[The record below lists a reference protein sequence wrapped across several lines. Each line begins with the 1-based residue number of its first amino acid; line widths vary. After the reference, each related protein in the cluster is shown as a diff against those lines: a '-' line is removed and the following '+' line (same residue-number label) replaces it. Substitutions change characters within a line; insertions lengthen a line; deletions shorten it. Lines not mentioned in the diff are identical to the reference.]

1 MGYES
6 KVLVGHRFEMGS
18 GYVGFDELAVFDLA
32 KMGWETVNRK
42 HFNDN
47 FKTPIDFNIYL
58 TNYDPEKE
66 YPNEFFREDCYGSH
80 CKYTDI
86 DSLINWLEKSETAAE
101 YWRAKIFL
109 TFLRSLK
116 EEAPDCVCVHYG
128 Y

>member
-47 FKTPIDFNIYL
+47 FFMKKRRQTYIG
-58 TNYDPEKE
+58 
-66 YPNEFFREDCYGSH
+66 R
-80 CKYTDI
+80 
-86 DSLINWLEKSETAAE
+86 
-101 YWRAKIFL
+101 
-109 TFLRSLK
+109 
-116 EEAPDCVCVHYG
+116 
-128 Y
+128 